1 MHKLIEIENIVKSY
15 QLGDQSIQVL
25 RGVSLTIEKGEFI
38 SIMGQ
43 SGSGKS
49 TLMNIVGLLDTPTSG
64 TYRFEGQEVDSLDE
78 DELTFIRRKRIG
90 FVFQQYNLLSRMSA
104 LKQVMLPLMYQG
116 VPSAEREQRALEAL
130 RIVGLE
136 DRKNNKPNEL
146 SGGQQQRVSIAR
158 ALVTNPEIILADE
171 PTGALDSTTGQEVM
185 QLLTDLN
192 KQGKTIILITHEQRI
207 AAYAQKVIH
216 IADGKILS

>member
-1 MHKLIEIENIVKSY
+1 MSKLIEIENIVKSY

-116 VPSAEREQRALEAL
+116 VPFVEREKRALEAL